1 MASITTFKWF
11 SFKCRWNHIITLPRK
26 DRGLWAIHMTYSSIQ
41 DINLNVKMY
50 KKVSNQFRLST
61 CFQCK
66 GPERGRGL
74 TVANCSSAQEG
85 HMPFSEGLHHWEA
98 SPWPPLITAPN
109 SQIQTCVASVKCFFY
124 VTLFN
129 FQIHVLYRE
138 RRKNKYKRRFLLK
151 LTLYCSIKLI
161 NLSGGKEV

>member
-61 CFQCK
+61 CFQYK

-109 SQIQTCVASVKCFFY
+109 SQIQTCVASVKCFFMLHY
-124 VTLFN
+124 LIFKYMFYTGREEKTNIKEGFCLN
-129 FQIHVLYRE
+129 SLY
-138 RRKNKYKRRFLLK
+138 
-151 LTLYCSIKLI
+151 TVAS
-161 NLSGGKEV
+161 S